1 MKSCPVPLLLNNPRT
16 PRMRRPQPR
25 FRDRVIETFDG
36 GADASQADNE
46 KGPTQIQCTKDIESN
61 SSSKASDNVFYTQQR
76 KHNIQELRKQYN
88 SALKDYINAHNDD
101 LVSKALNVQDTS
113 VSKDAT
119 DAEQKLQKIQKALT
133 ENNQNTEKLIKA
145 NEKALAQKGKLIEDK
160 NNRISQQQTLIQE
173 RNEILN
179 SRKRQIEMGLEKN
192 IYKRNLMYF
201 LIFVNIIVI
210 LVLVGLIHRS
220 S

>member
-1 MKSCPVPLLLNNPRT
+1 MKSCPVPLLLNNPRN
-16 PRMRRPQPR
+16 PRMRHPQPQ
-25 FRDRVIETFDG
+25 FRDRIIETFDG
-36 GADASQADNE
+36 GADTPSSSPN
-46 KGPTQIQCTKDIESN
+46 KIQCTKDVETGSQKN
-61 SSSKASDNVFYTQQR
+61 PSDNIVYSQQR
-76 KHNIQELRKQYN
+76 NNNIQELRKQYN

-101 LVSKALNVQDTS
+101 LVSKALNAPDPS
-113 VSKDAT
+113 INNDASK
-119 DAEQKLQKIQKALT
+119 AESKLQQIQHALT
-133 ENNQNTEKLIKA
+133 ENNEQTENLIKS
-145 NEKALAQKGKLIEDK
+145 NEAALAQKGKLIEDK
-160 NNRISQQQTLIQE
+160 NSRISKQQTLIQE
-173 RNEILN
+173 RNDILN